1 MNISEFLFLY
11 HSETFIAV
19 ETLIDKRVLNHR
31 TNVCDNQLLSCCIS
45 IWYFFI
51 HAIIPQSLIYNKPI
65 KLTVIQHKGYKY
77 DNQEIPKILLLTNGN
92 IFIRV
97 PDINRILNDISYKV
111 IQGIGSGFL

>member
-11 HSETFIAV
+11 RSKTFIAV

-31 TNVCDNQLLSCCIS
+31 TNVCDNQVLSYSIS

-65 KLTVIQHKGYKY
+65 KLTVIQHKGNKY
-77 DNQEIPKILLLTNGN
+77 DNQEIPNILLFINGN

-97 PDINRILNDISYKV
+97 PDKNRILNDITYKP
-111 IQGIGSGFL
+111 IQGIGSEFL